1 MPPRHHDQAIDV
13 TRTAFTNSILN
24 NTVGLVIALFASV
37 FAWQSRG
44 AVQCFLLAGVGSVCQ
59 RRRFFLTSMRDG
71 DASFVVP
78 FKYSMLLFA
87 SVRECCAI
95 GDAPDSIGLLSAGIH
110 NKRCNIP
117 NQEMSP
123 GYLFVNSK

>member
-1 MPPRHHDQAIDV
+1 MIDV
-13 TRTAFTNSILN
+13 TRTAFTNSIIN

-87 SVRECCAI
+87 SELDYWTI
-95 GDAPDSIGLLSAGIH
+95 GDAPDSIGLLSAAIIISGAIFLTWSESRISIR
-110 NKRCNIP
+110 K
-117 NQEMSP
+117 Q
-123 GYLFVNSK
+123 